1 MSREEL
7 VQKYQQLYE
16 AAEEKSLEWYSYG
29 EGFALLEDCADLAW
43 VLDQLEQRIAQWQE
57 RAVNAGYI
65 NDGAYRE
72 WCYARA
78 RLLSEIK
85 TEITNLSEQEAA

>member
-7 VQKYQQLYE
+7 VREYQQFYE

-29 EGFALLEDCADLAW
+29 EGFALLEGGADLAW
-43 VLDQLEQRIAQWQE
+43 VIGQLEQRITEWQDI
-57 RAVNAGYI
+57 AVAHSFI
-65 NDGAYRE
+65 NNGEYRE